1 MNERL
6 YLALHR
12 LNQIPLETGVPE
24 PFGSYF
30 REVARFLLSVRKD
43 ADNTALYQ
51 DILPENYG
59 HSYANPDYAAKM
71 LGDGMGQ
78 ILSAVYA
85 ELRGIIP
92 CVFEDDTEGICVL
105 LELFLEIYGD
115 FSCGEIPKVSAVRDI
130 FRSYCEDYLPD
141 YVAQRIEEQVTDAHP
156 FVRDIIMNADYSGT
170 DYLYRFGEYITE
182 DVLQTAR
189 YLGSLPQEK
198 IDRMADTFTEGFRLG
213 FIQMRKDLSY
223 KKTVQVIYEL
233 GFERMMK
240 SAILNFEKM
249 GLTATFLRAPT
260 RLVTKSGNR
269 KNGYTGAIPNM
280 QFDYDHREDLG
291 LFLDDEYVTK
301 RLRALRM
308 GYEAHK
314 EEAYAHAGPA
324 VLETFGIEPFTPCV
338 CRSCISLSEA
348 QTAKMSR
355 MKTEGIRI
363 TNRYIPEKDRSFTI
377 IDYPV
382 PAIGKDFEAIF
393 DEIVQIN
400 TMDNEEYRKLQ
411 QHLIDALDKGYAA
424 HIKGA
429 GKNPTDLTVYFHPLE
444 DPAKQ
449 TAFENC
455 VADVNIPLGEVFTSP
470 QLKGTNGVLFVS
482 HVFLNGFE
490 FKNLRITFRN
500 GMIDRYSCGNFDD
513 PGEGRKYIEKNI
525 LFDHPTLPM
534 GEFAIGTNTR
544 AYVCGK
550 KYGIE
555 SLLPILIAEKTGPH
569 FAVGDTCYAFDE
581 DNPVF
586 NPDGKEIIAR
596 DNSISLLRKTDPAE
610 AYFGCHTDI
619 TIPYE
624 ELGSITVLCRDGEN
638 VTLIENG
645 RFVLPGTEKL
655 NEPLDRWGEELSTH
669 EDRRNS

>member
-6 YLALHR
+6 YLAYYR
-12 LNQIPLETGVPE
+12 LKQIPQETCVPE
-24 PFGSYF
+24 PFGKYF
-30 REVARFLLSVRKD
+30 REVAGFLLSVRKD
-43 ADNTALYQ
+43 ADNKSLYR

-59 HSYANPDYAAKM
+59 HSYANPDYAVQT

-115 FSCGEIPKVSAVRDI
+115 FSGGETPSVAAVRNI
-130 FRSYCEDYLPD
+130 FRSYCEDYLPE
-141 YVAQRIEEQVTDAHP
+141 YAAERIREQVTGERSFA
-156 FVRDIIMNADYSGT
+156 RDIIMNADYTGT
-170 DYLYRFGEYITE
+170 DYLYRFGEYIT
-182 DVLQTAR
+182 DDILQTAR
-189 YLGSLPQEK
+189 YLESLPQEK
-198 IDRMADTFTEGFRLG
+198 IDRMASTFTEGFRLG

-223 KKTVQVIYEL
+223 KKTVQIVYEL
-233 GFERMMK
+233 GFERMIK
-240 SAILNFEKM
+240 AAVLNFQKM
-249 GLTATFLRAPT
+249 GLTAVFLRAPT
-260 RLVTKSGNR
+260 HLVTKSGNR

-301 RLRALRM
+301 RLRALQM
-308 GYEAHK
+308 GYEAVK
-314 EEAYAHAGPA
+314 EEANAHAGPA
-324 VLETFGIEPFTPCV
+324 VLETFGEEPFTPAKT
-338 CRSCISLSEA
+338 RSCISLTDS
-348 QTAKMSR
+348 QTEKMTR

-377 IDYPV
+377 IAYPV
-382 PAIGKDFEAIF
+382 PSIGADFHAIF
-393 DEIVQIN
+393 EEIVQIN
-400 TMDNEEYRKLQ
+400 TMDNDACRKVQ
-411 QHLIDALDKGYAA
+411 QILIDTLDKGYAA
-424 HIKGA
+424 HVRGA
-429 GKNPTDLTVYFHPLE
+429 GKNPTDLIVYFHPLD

-449 TAFENC
+449 TVFENC

-470 QLKGTNGVLFVS
+470 QLEGTNGILFVS

-490 FKNLRITFRN
+490 FKDLKITFRD
-500 GMIDRYSCGNFDD
+500 GWISDYSCGNFED
-513 PGEGRKYIEKNI
+513 PEAGKKYIEKNI
-525 LFDHPTLPM
+525 LFGHPALPM

-550 KYGIE
+550 KFGIE
-555 SLLPILIAEKTGPH
+555 NLLPILIAEKTGPH
-569 FAVGDTCYAFDE
+569 FAVGDTCYSFDE
-581 DNPVF
+581 DNPVY

-596 DNSISLLRKTDPAE
+596 DNSVSLLRKTDPGR

-624 ELGSITVLCRDGEN
+624 ELGSITVLHRDGKN

-655 NEPLDRWGEELSTH
+655 NEPLDRWAEEMITH
-669 EDRRNS
+669 

>member
-6 YLALHR
+6 YLAYYR
-12 LNQIPLETGVPE
+12 LNQIPQENCVPE

-30 REVARFLLSVRKD
+30 REVARFLLSVSKD
-43 ADNTALYQ
+43 AENHSLYR

-59 HSYANPDYAAKM
+59 NSYANPDYAVKM

-92 CVFEDDTEGICVL
+92 CVFEEDTEGICVL
-105 LELFLEIYGD
+105 LELFIEIYGD
-115 FSCGEIPKVSAVRDI
+115 FSGGDIPETGAVRDI

-141 YVAQRIEEQVTDAHP
+141 YAARRIREQVSDGHSFA
-156 FVRDIIMNADYSGT
+156 RDIIMNADYSGT

-182 DVLQTAR
+182 DVLETAR
-189 YLGSLPQEK
+189 YIESLPQEE
-198 IDRMADTFTEGFRLG
+198 IDRMADTFTEGFRNG
-213 FIQMRKDLSY
+213 FIQMRKDMSY
-223 KKTVQVIYEL
+223 KKTVQIVYEL
-233 GFERMMK
+233 GFERMIK
-240 SAILNFEKM
+240 AAVLNFRKM
-249 GLTATFLRAPT
+249 GLTATFLRAPAH
-260 RLVTKSGNR
+260 LVTKGGNR

-301 RLRALRM
+301 RLRALQM
-308 GYEAHK
+308 GYEAVK
-314 EEAYAHAGPA
+314 EEANAHAGPA
-324 VLETFGIEPFTPCV
+324 VLETFGEEPFTPSI
-338 CRSCISLSEA
+338 CRSCITLTDA
-348 QTAKMSR
+348 QTAKMTR

-377 IDYPV
+377 ISYPV
-382 PAIGKDFEAIF
+382 PAIGRDFPAIF
-393 DEIVQIN
+393 NETVKIN
-400 TMDNEEYRKLQ
+400 TMDNDAYRTLQ
-411 QHLIDALDKGYAA
+411 QSLIDALDLGHAA
-424 HIKGA
+424 RIRGA
-429 GKNPTDLTVYFHPLE
+429 GGNPTDLVVHFHPLE

-470 QLKGTNGVLFVS
+470 ELEGTNGVLFVS
-482 HVFLNGFE
+482 RVFLNGYE
-490 FKNLRITFRN
+490 FRDLKLTFRD
-500 GMIDRYSCGNFDD
+500 GWITEYSCGNFED
-513 PGEGRKYIEKNI
+513 PEEGRKYIEKNI
-525 LFDHPTLPM
+525 LFGHPALPM

-555 SLLPILIAEKTGPH
+555 NLLPILIAEKTGPH
-569 FAVGDTCYAFDE
+569 FAVGDTCYSFDE
-581 DNPVF
+581 DNPVY

-596 DNSISLLRKTDPAE
+596 DNSVSLLRKTDPGR

-624 ELGSITVLCRDGEN
+624 ELGSITVLRRDGN
-638 VTLIENG
+638 NIPLIENG

-655 NEPLDRWGEELSTH
+655 NEPLDQWAEEMNTH
-669 EDRRNS
+669 

>member
-1 MNERL
+1 MLNTMNERL
-6 YLALHR
+6 FLAYYR
-12 LNQIPLETGVPE
+12 LKQIPHETCVPE
-24 PFGSYF
+24 PFRSYF
-30 REVARFLLSVRKD
+30 REVASFLLLVSKD
-43 ADNTALYQ
+43 AENASLYR

-59 HSYANPDYAAKM
+59 NSYANPDYAVKT

-78 ILSAVYA
+78 VLSAVYA

-115 FSCGEIPKVSAVRDI
+115 FTCEELPEVRAVRDI

-141 YVAQRIEEQVTDAHP
+141 HLAERIEEQVTDLHP
-156 FVRDIIMNADYSGT
+156 FARNIIMNADYSGT

-182 DVLQTAR
+182 DILETAR
-189 YLGSLPQEK
+189 YLESLPQEE
-198 IDRMADTFTEGFRLG
+198 IDRMAATFTEGFRLG
-213 FIQMRKDLSY
+213 FIQMRKDMSY
-223 KKTVQVIYEL
+223 KKTVQIVYEL
-233 GFERMMK
+233 GFERMIK
-240 SAILNFEKM
+240 AAILNFEKM

-260 RLVTKSGNR
+260 HLVTKSGNR

-314 EEAYAHAGPA
+314 EEANRHAGPA
-324 VLETFGIEPFTPCV
+324 VLETFGEKPFIPGV
-338 CRSCISLSEA
+338 SRYCISLSEA
-348 QTAKMSR
+348 QKAKISR
-355 MKTEGIRI
+355 MKTEGMQI

-377 IDYPV
+377 IAYPV
-382 PAIGKDFEAIF
+382 PAIGKDFRAIF
-393 DEIVQIN
+393 DETVQIN
-400 TMDNEEYRKLQ
+400 TMDNEEYRKVQ
-411 QHLIDALDKGYAA
+411 QVLIDALDGGYAA
-424 HIKGA
+424 RIRGT
-429 GKNPTDLTVYFHPLE
+429 GGNSTDLTVCFHPLD
-444 DPAKQ
+444 DPGKQ
-449 TAFENC
+449 TVFENC
-455 VADVNIPLGEVFTSP
+455 VADVNIPLGEVFTTP
-470 QLKGTNGVLFVS
+470 QLEGTNGVLFVS
-482 HVFLNGFE
+482 RVFLNGYE
-490 FKNLRITFRN
+490 FRDLKITFHD
-500 GMIDRYSCGNFDD
+500 GMIVRYSCGNFED
-513 PGEGRKYIEKNI
+513 PGEGKKYIEKNI

-544 AYVCGK
+544 AYVLGK
-550 KYGIE
+550 KYHIE
-555 SLLPILIAEKTGPH
+555 NLLPILIAEKTGPH
-569 FAVGDTCYAFDE
+569 FAVGDTCYSFDE
-581 DNPVF
+581 DNPVY

-596 DNSISLLRKTDPAE
+596 DNSVSLLRKTDPAQ

-624 ELGSITVLCRDGEN
+624 ELGSITVLRRDGKE

-655 NEPLDRWGEELSTH
+655 NEPLDRWAEEMITH
-669 EDRRNS
+669 